1 MIGLG
6 SPYSHAT
13 PSTTGGV
20 VVAGG
25 TQEPGSGIPSRH
37 ATSGTPGGDVMSVVM
52 PGRLININT
61 SCTAPGTPVP
71 GCSTTASNRPGPYLE
86 NSFGPPEGTWD
97 EQVDE
102 AEREK
107 ALSKSLENLN
117 VTKGVEPEK
126 PKPLRKEVYTT
137 EDESRSCNDSDSFQ
151 RVNRRRRRNS
161 RVLYRQRKRLSL
173 ERTPNHSPSRQEKR
187 KKDQNST
194 TTSTQEKPPQKKIR
208 RSYAE
213 SVKDKIKCEIR
224 ADIKSTDLDQTDFGW
239 IASELMFKALEQTDP
254 QPVDITRGSLNK
266 GRIEFWVESQKSVDF
281 LRETI
286 PTISP
291 NTEEKKTHKYMFLG
305 PGEHI
310 TRFVNAWVPRDFAKP
325 GKIDKL
331 GAVIR
336 MQNAALRTITETD
349 TGQTRPSIIRVAK
362 LVDSTKMMMPG
373 GHVLITLELEE
384 DLWTPLSS

>member
-1 MIGLG
+1 
-6 SPYSHAT
+6 
-13 PSTTGGV
+13 
-20 VVAGG
+20 
-25 TQEPGSGIPSRH
+25 
-37 ATSGTPGGDVMSVVM
+37 MSVVM
-52 PGRLININT
+52 PGRLINKKT

-117 VTKGVEPEK
+117 VTKGVESEK
-126 PKPLRKEVYTT
+126 PKPLRKEVVTT
-137 EDESRSCNDSDSFQ
+137 EGESRSCNDSDSFQ

-213 SVKDKIKCEIR
+213 SVKDKIKMR
-224 ADIKSTDLDQTDFGW
+224 DQ
-239 IASELMFKALEQTDP
+239 
-254 QPVDITRGSLNK
+254 
-266 GRIEFWVESQKSVDF
+266 GRHQI
-281 LRETI
+281 
-286 PTISP
+286 
-291 NTEEKKTHKYMFLG
+291 H
-305 PGEHI
+305 
-310 TRFVNAWVPRDFAKP
+310 
-325 GKIDKL
+325 
-331 GAVIR
+331 
-336 MQNAALRTITETD
+336 
-349 TGQTRPSIIRVAK
+349 
-362 LVDSTKMMMPG
+362 
-373 GHVLITLELEE
+373 
-384 DLWTPLSS
+384 

>member
-1 MIGLG
+1 MTGLG

-25 TQEPGSGIPSRH
+25 TQEPGSGIPSGH

-126 PKPLRKEVYTT
+126 PKPLRKEVVTT
-137 EDESRSCNDSDSFQ
+137 EDESRSCNESDSFQ
-151 RVNRRRRRNS
+151 RVNRRRSRNPRQSYRR
-161 RVLYRQRKRLSL
+161 RQKLSL
-173 ERTPNHSPSRQEKR
+173 EQTPDQSPSRQEKS
-187 KKDQNST
+187 K
-194 TTSTQEKPPQKKIR
+194 
-208 RSYAE
+208 
-213 SVKDKIKCEIR
+213 
-224 ADIKSTDLDQTDFGW
+224 
-239 IASELMFKALEQTDP
+239 
-254 QPVDITRGSLNK
+254 
-266 GRIEFWVESQKSVDF
+266 
-281 LRETI
+281 
-286 PTISP
+286 
-291 NTEEKKTHKYMFLG
+291 
-305 PGEHI
+305 
-310 TRFVNAWVPRDFAKP
+310 
-325 GKIDKL
+325 
-331 GAVIR
+331 
-336 MQNAALRTITETD
+336 
-349 TGQTRPSIIRVAK
+349 
-362 LVDSTKMMMPG
+362 
-373 GHVLITLELEE
+373 
-384 DLWTPLSS
+384 